1 VIPLH
6 FLNEEEESKEEHKPI
21 KPIDKEESSV
31 KSLAKSIEEMQIS
44 WNTSSKLTPNI
55 EETTLESIQL
65 ENNAIVESTV
75 EDSETISHKNVKI
88 EDKNEQS
95 GVQFSKQSVFQETI
109 SPDSQEADLEDE
121 SNSTN
126 VTTSIET
133 EVYNET
139 DTPSDSYQEE
149 EKKTLPSLSLNSTSQ
164 KSERPQTKELIKP
177 LISVVI
183 VNYNV
188 RDFLQNCLQSLF
200 MSSIKD
206 RMQVIVID
214 NNSTD
219 NSMDMV
225 VDTFPLV
232 QSIKLEENIGFG
244 KANNLAIQ
252 HCDAEITLLL
262 NPDTIVEPTTL
273 ETMIEYLQTHPKVG
287 VAGCKLLNAD
297 GSFQLPCRRGFPTP
311 WVSFCK
317 IFGLQS
323 LFPNSSLFAQ
333 YNQTFRNEN
342 ETYNVDAISGAFM
355 AVRTSILRE
364 VSGFDP
370 DFFMY
375 GEDLDLCYRIQKL
388 GWNIA
393 YVHKTSTIHFKGES
407 TKRSPIN
414 EHKYFYEAMEIFA
427 SKHIAGSKLF
437 LFFLKLGI
445 LLKSFVDTVISNRT
459 QILTTIADILIVN
472 ASLLVATR
480 IRMGEFLAFPD
491 FAYPMVFI
499 VCTLLLPTMYLF
511 MGVYDKKTPSFT
523 STMTSYLMMFF
534 FLSSLTYFFKEYAFS
549 RGIMLMTIGG
559 GIAGSFFVRSIGY
572 YQQKIRKKTSTKNAT
587 IIGLTEIGHKIAS
600 EISTTQSLR
609 VTFVGF
615 ISTKK
620 QNYSEINVDK
630 IIGELED
637 LPSII
642 EKYKIQEVVIAD
654 DTIQIG
660 KIIAMMQGSLRR
672 QVRFH
677 ISNKI
682 DDLYT
687 DSLIN
692 EVSGL
697 ENNQYTWNIML
708 LRNRIVKRLF
718 DIIIS
723 VFLLT
728 FGFPVVYLKKKKGV
742 FTTESLKEVFL
753 GRKSIV
759 GIYGNSSVSI
769 AKSGLIGLA
778 HRTSQE
784 IVTKQII
791 DNLNEY
797 YAKQYSLS
805 MDIEIVLKY
814 LVQKR

>member
-1 VIPLH
+1 MIPLH
-6 FLNEEEESKEEHKPI
+6 FLNEEESKKENNPI
-21 KPIDKEESSV
+21 KPIDKDESPV

-44 WNTSSKLTPNI
+44 WNTSSKLSQSLEVSSQKLDQNDVKVSNEST
-55 EETTLESIQL
+55 EGETSDSSLLDENSETQVDKIDNAKLPAAIYDESIPVESKQL
-65 ENNAIVESTV
+65 EHK
-75 EDSETISHKNVKI
+75 DSN
-88 EDKNEQS
+88 
-95 GVQFSKQSVFQETI
+95 
-109 SPDSQEADLEDE
+109 
-121 SNSTN
+121 TN
-126 VTTSIET
+126 VFVERSID
-133 EVYNET
+133 VVVIDET
-139 DTPSDSYQEE
+139 DEISASIHNSDETAVSSSEIATPSFA
-149 EKKTLPSLSLNSTSQ
+149 SLETQ
-164 KSERPQTKELIKP
+164 DKEVQKP
-177 LISVVI
+177 LISIVI

-188 RDFLQNCLQSLF
+188 RDFLQNCLQSLY
-200 MSSIKD
+200 MSTVKEQ
-206 RMQVIVID
+206 MQIIVVD

-219 NSMDMV
+219 NSMKMV
-225 VDTFPLV
+225 RETFPMV
-232 QSIKLEENIGFG
+232 QSIDLDENIGFG
-244 KANNLAIQ
+244 KANNLAFRY
-252 HCDAEITLLL
+252 CDADITLLL
-262 NPDTIVEPTTL
+262 NPDTIVEPNTV
-273 ETMIEYLQTHPKVG
+273 ETMIEYLDAHPKVG
-287 VAGCKLLNAD
+287 LAGCKLLNAD

-323 LFPNSSLFAQ
+323 MFPNSSLFAQ
-333 YNQTFRNEN
+333 YNQTFRSEN
-342 ETYNVDAISGAFM
+342 ETYNVDAVSGAFM

-388 GWNIA
+388 GWEIS
-393 YVHKTSTIHFKGES
+393 YVHSTSTIHFKGES

-414 EHKYFYEAMEIFA
+414 EQKHFYEAMEIFA

-445 LLKSFVDTVISNRT
+445 VVKSFVDSVISNRT
-459 QILTTIADILIVN
+459 QIVTTIADILIVN
-472 ASLLVATR
+472 TSLLLATK
-480 IRMGEFLAFPD
+480 IRMGDFFAFPD
-491 FAYPMVFI
+491 FAYPTVFI
-499 VCTLLLPTMYLF
+499 VFTLLLPTMYLF

-523 STMTSYLMMFF
+523 STLTSYLMLFF

-559 GIAGSFFVRSIGY
+559 GIAGSFIVRSVGY
-572 YQQKIRKKTSTKNAT
+572 YKQKIRKKSATKNAT
-587 IIGLTEIGHKIAS
+587 IVGLTEIGYKIAS

-615 ISTKK
+615 VATNQAS
-620 QNYSEINVDK
+620 YSEINVDK
-630 IIGELED
+630 IIGELND

-642 EKYKIQEVVIAD
+642 EKYKIQEVIIAD
-654 DTIQIG
+654 DSIQMSTIM
-660 KIIAMMQGSLRR
+660 AMMQGSIRR

-687 DSLIN
+687 DTLIN

-769 AKSGLIGLA
+769 AKTGLIGLA

-784 IVTKQII
+784 IATKQII

>member
-1 VIPLH
+1 MIPLH
-6 FLNEEEESKEEHKPI
+6 FLNDEESKKENNPI
-21 KPIDKEESSV
+21 IPIDKEDSPV

-44 WNTSSKLTPNI
+44 WNTSSKLTTSQDDSSLNPI
-55 EETTLESIQL
+55 DTEDYSQ
-65 ENNAIVESTV
+65 VESTV
-75 EDSETISHKNVKI
+75 NDSDSLSKENVTVEKEVDDNDFQNFNHTVFHETISAV
-88 EDKNEQS
+88 
-95 GVQFSKQSVFQETI
+95 
-109 SPDSQEADLEDE
+109 SQEEESEEEINTSLEE
-121 SNSTN
+121 PTKETFFTKNP
-126 VTTSIET
+126 IE
-133 EVYNET
+133 Y
-139 DTPSDSYQEE
+139 SDSYHQEI
-149 EKKTLPSLSLNSTSQ
+149 TNPNVRLPITPPDVTEN
-164 KSERPQTKELIKP
+164 PIPKELKKP
-177 LISVVI
+177 LISIVI

-188 RDFLQNCLQSLF
+188 RDFLQNCLQSLYKSTV
-200 MSSIKD
+200 MDK
-206 RMQVIVID
+206 MQVIVVD
-214 NNSTD
+214 NNSSD
-219 NSMDMV
+219 NSIQMV
-225 VDTFPLV
+225 RENFPSV
-232 QSIKLEENIGFG
+232 HCIKLEENIGFG
-244 KANNLAIQ
+244 KANNLALDY
-252 HCDAEITLLL
+252 CEADITLLL
-262 NPDTIVEPTTL
+262 NPDTIVEQSTL
-273 ETMIEYLQTHPKVG
+273 ETMIDYLDSHENVG

-317 IFGLQS
+317 VFGLQT

-333 YNQTFRNEN
+333 YNQTFRSEN
-342 ETYNVDAISGAFM
+342 ETYTVDAISGAFM
-355 AVRTSILRE
+355 AIRTSILKE

-388 GWNIA
+388 GWKIS
-393 YVHKTSTIHFKGES
+393 YVHSTSTIHFKGES

-414 EHKYFYEAMEIFA
+414 EHKHFYEAMEIFA

-437 LFFLKLGI
+437 LIFLKLGI
-445 LLKSFVDTVISNRT
+445 LLKSFVDSVLSNRT
-459 QILTTIADILIVN
+459 QILTTCADILIVN
-472 ASLLVATR
+472 ASLLVATK

-523 STMTSYLMMFF
+523 STLTSYLMMFF

-559 GIAGSFFVRSIGY
+559 GIVGSFIVRSIGY
-572 YQQKIRKKTSTKNAT
+572 YQQKIRRKTSSKNAI
-587 IIGLTEIGHKIAS
+587 IIGLTEIGYKIAS

-609 VTFVGF
+609 VNFVGF
-615 ISTKK
+615 ISTK
-620 QNYSEINVDK
+620 QQSYSGINVDK
-630 IIGELED
+630 IIGELEEF
-637 LPSII
+637 PSII

-654 DTIQIG
+654 ETIQIG
-660 KIIAMMQGSLRR
+660 KIMGMMQGSLRR

-687 DSLIN
+687 DTLIN

-769 AKSGLIGLA
+769 AKTGLIGLA

-784 IVTKQII
+784 IATKQII

>member
-1 VIPLH
+1 MIPLH
-6 FLNEEEESKEEHKPI
+6 FLNEEESKKETPPI
-21 KPIDKEESSV
+21 KQIEKEESPV

-44 WNTSSKLTPNI
+44 WKTSTKLAPNSDVSPKLHSDSI
-55 EETTLESIQL
+55 ISVKEEPSEIIHSTSTQEQIP
-65 ENNAIVESTV
+65 IVESIETSEKNQKV
-75 EDSETISHKNVKI
+75 DDSTYSISPIQDDVASLEVDDDQIPLTSKNNDSHSEI
-88 EDKNEQS
+88 A
-95 GVQFSKQSVFQETI
+95 QFSENLLVQENSVIT
-109 SPDSQEADLEDE
+109 
-121 SNSTN
+121 SNILQ
-126 VTTSIET
+126 TTTVIPEQIPT
-133 EVYNET
+133 QHY
-139 DTPSDSYQEE
+139 
-149 EKKTLPSLSLNSTSQ
+149 
-164 KSERPQTKELIKP
+164 IKP
-177 LISVVI
+177 IISIVI

-188 RDFLQNCLQSLF
+188 RDFLQNCLQSLYL
-200 MSSIKD
+200 STVSEK
-206 RMQVIVID
+206 MQIIVVD

-219 NSMDMV
+219 NSMEMV
-225 VDTFPLV
+225 RERFPMV
-232 QSIKLEENIGFG
+232 QCIALDENIGFG
-244 KANNLAIQ
+244 KANNLAFKY
-252 HCDAEITLLL
+252 CEADITLLL

-273 ETMIEYLQTHPKVG
+273 ETMIEYIDNHPNVG
-287 VAGCKLLNAD
+287 LAGCKLLNAD

-317 IFGLQS
+317 VFGLQS

-333 YNQTFRNEN
+333 YNQTFRSEN
-342 ETYNVDAISGAFM
+342 ETYNVDAVSGAFM
-355 AVRTSILRE
+355 AVRTSILKE

-388 GWNIA
+388 GWTIS
-393 YVHKTSTIHFKGES
+393 YVHSTSTIHFKGES

-414 EHKYFYEAMEIFA
+414 EYKHFYEAMEIFA
-427 SKHIAGSKLF
+427 TKHIAGSKLF

-445 LLKSFVDTVISNRT
+445 LVKSFVDSVISNRT

-472 ASLLVATR
+472 GSLLVATK

-491 FAYPMVFI
+491 FAYPTVFI
-499 VCTLLLPTMYLF
+499 VFTILLPTMYLF

-523 STMTSYLMMFF
+523 STLTSYLMMFF

-572 YQQKIRKKTSTKNAT
+572 YQQKIRKKTSNKNAA

-609 VTFVGF
+609 VSFVGF
-615 ISTKK
+615 VSTK
-620 QNYSEINVDK
+620 QHSYPAINVDK
-630 IIGELED
+630 IIGEIDD

-642 EKYKIQEVVIAD
+642 EKYKIQEVIIAD
-654 DTIQIG
+654 DTVQMS
-660 KIIAMMQGSLRR
+660 KIMAMMQGSLRR

-687 DSLIN
+687 DTLIN

-769 AKSGLIGLA
+769 AKTGLIGLA

-784 IVTKQII
+784 IATKQII

-814 LVQKR
+814 LVHKR